1 MHFMVH
7 TVFTFLRA
15 NPSILLF
22 AALAGGYA
30 LGKVK
35 FGKSFSLGSTTSVL
49 LVAIVLGAIIF
60 RGHDQGLDLGLIKTV
75 SFGFFI
81 FAIGYKVGPDFIGG
95 LKRGGLKYVTVAVF
109 FCVAALIAAVFLAKV
124 FGLDK
129 GYAGGLMAGAL
140 TQSSIIG
147 TADGAIQHLATGKT
161 VSILSSVINLK
172 SEVAVAYAVT
182 YIFGTAGLIILLKV
196 IGKVWRVDLPAEA
209 QKAQAELGGAEAGDT
224 LEAFHWSNLIVPRA
238 YHIENPKVIG
248 KTVKEIEDSFQKSG
262 SHDAYHDAYVSIVKI
277 KRGDTVI
284 GDVPGDMKLDKGD
297 VIIITGRRSSLFD
310 SWAEFGPEVTDT
322 AIEEMIG
329 EILPICLTNKNLDG
343 KTFDQIFLKYGHG
356 CYVRSITRQG
366 HELPLGPN
374 LKIYRGDII
383 NVVGDRTDVEN
394 LVTVIG
400 YPERQTN
407 ITDLVTVGIGLILGI
422 LIGLVAIKI
431 GGIPITLGVGGGVLV
446 SGLFFGWLRSV
457 KPTFGLIPT
466 ATVWIFTDLG
476 LNFFIACVGISAGP
490 RALDALRTAG
500 INIFLAGVCLTCI
513 PHILTWIFGLYL
525 LKLNPV
531 LLLGA
536 MTGAGT
542 CTAALNSVKEDARSA
557 VPVIGYTVPYAI
569 GNVLLTVW
577 GALIVSLV

>member
-1 MHFMVH
+1 MIH

-60 RGHDQGLDLGLIKTV
+60 RGHDNLDLGLIKTV

-95 LKRGGLKYVTVAVF
+95 LKRGGVKYVLVAVF
-109 FCVAALIAAVFLAKV
+109 FCVAALIAAIFLAKA

-182 YIFGTAGLIILLKV
+182 YIFGTAGLIILLKM
-196 IGKVWRVDLPAEA
+196 IGKIWRVDLPAEA
-209 QKAQAELGGAEAGDT
+209 QKAQAALGAAETGDT

-238 YHIENPKVIG
+238 YQIENPQVIG

-262 SHDAYHDAYVSIVKI
+262 LHNAYHDGFVSIVKI

-284 GDVPGDMKLDKGD
+284 GDVSGSMKLVQGD

-310 SWAEFGPEVTDT
+310 SCAEFGPEVTDT
-322 AIEEMIG
+322 VIEEMIG
-329 EILPICLTNKNLDG
+329 EILPICLTNKDLDG

-374 LKIYRGDII
+374 LKIYRGDVITVI
-383 NVVGDRTDVEN
+383 GDRPDVEN

-407 ITDLVTVGIGLILGI
+407 VTDLVTVGIGLILGI
-422 LIGLVAIKI
+422 LVGLVAIKI

-457 KPTFGLIPT
+457 KPTFGLIPI

-500 INIFLAGVCLTCI
+500 INIFLAGVCLTSI

-542 CTAALNSVKEDARSA
+542 CTAALNSVKDDAKSA

>member
-1 MHFMVH
+1 MINTLFV
-7 TVFTFLRA
+7 FLRA
-15 NPSILLF
+15 NPSIVLF

-49 LVAIVLGAIIF
+49 LVAIALGAFIF
-60 RGHDQGLDLGLIKTV
+60 RGHDDLNLGLIKTV
-75 SFGFFI
+75 FFGLFI

-95 LKRGGLKYVTVAVF
+95 IKRGGAKYVAVAVF
-109 FCVAALIAAVFLAKV
+109 FCVVALIAAVLLAKA
-124 FGLDK
+124 FGLDA
-129 GYAGGLMAGAL
+129 GYAGGLMGGAL

-147 TADGAIQHLATGKT
+147 TADGAIAHLATGKT
-161 VSILSSVINLK
+161 VSIGSSVMNLK

-196 IGKVWRVDLPAEA
+196 IGKVWKINLPAEA
-209 QKAQAELGGAEAGDT
+209 KKALAEMGSAETQDT
-224 LEAFHWSNLIVPRA
+224 MESFHWSNLIVPRA
-238 YHIENPKVIG
+238 YQLENPDIIG
-248 KTVKEIEDSFQKSG
+248 KTVKEVEESYQKDGAS
-262 SHDAYHDAYVSIVKI
+262 DAYHDAYVSIIRI
-277 KRGDTVI
+277 KRGDKVI
-284 GDVPGDMKLDKGD
+284 DDIAGDMKLEKGD
-297 VIIITGRRSSLFD
+297 VIILTGRRSSIYT
-310 SWAEFGPEVTDT
+310 SWKELGPEVDDSV
-322 AIEEMIG
+322 IEDMIG
-329 EILPICLTNKNLDG
+329 EILPICLTNKKLDG
-343 KTFDQIFLKYGHG
+343 NTFDQIFTDYGHG
-356 CYVRSITRQG
+356 CYVSTVSRQG
-366 HELPLGPN
+366 HDLPLGPN

-383 NVVGDRTDVEN
+383 NVMGDRSDVEE
-394 LVTVIG
+394 LVKVIG
-400 YPERQTN
+400 YPERKTN
-407 ITDLVTVGIGLILGI
+407 VTDLVMVGIGIVLGT
-422 LIGLVAIKI
+422 LLGLVAIKV
-431 GGIPITLGVGGGVLV
+431 GGVPITLGVGGGVLV

-466 ATVWIFTDLG
+466 PTVWVFTDLG
-476 LNFFIACVGISAGP
+476 LNFFIACVGIAAGP

-500 INIFLAGVCLTCI
+500 VSIFLAGICLTSI
-513 PHILTWIFGLYL
+513 PHLLTWCFGRYF

-542 CTAALNSVKEDARSA
+542 CTAAMNSVKEDSESA

>member
-1 MHFMVH
+1 MISGLFE
-7 TVFTFLRA
+7 FLRE
-15 NPSILLF
+15 NPPIVLF

-49 LVAIVLGAIIF
+49 LIAIVLGAIIF
-60 RGHDQGLDLGLIKTV
+60 RGHDDLDLGLIKTV

-95 LKRGGLKYVTVAVF
+95 LKRGGVKYVTVAVF
-109 FCVAALIAAVFLAKV
+109 FCVVDLISAVFLARA
-124 FGLDK
+124 FGLNA
-129 GYAGGLMAGAL
+129 GYAGGLMGGAL
-140 TQSSIIG
+140 TQSAIIG
-147 TADGAIQHLATGKT
+147 TADGALQHLATGKT
-161 VSILSSVINLK
+161 ASILSSVINLK
-172 SEVAVAYAVT
+172 SDVAVAYAVT

-196 IGKVWRVDLPAEA
+196 IGKVWRIDLPAEA
-209 QKAQAELGGAEAGDT
+209 QKAQAELGAAEAQDT

-238 YHIENPKVIG
+238 YQIENPEVIG

-262 SHDAYHDAYVSIVKI
+262 LHDAYHDAYVSIVKI
-277 KRGDTVI
+277 KRGDKVI
-284 GDVPGDMKLDKGD
+284 VDVPGDMKLDKGD

-310 SWAEFGPEVTDT
+310 SWEDFGPEISDSV
-322 AIEEMIG
+322 IEEMIG
-329 EILPICLTNKNLDG
+329 EILPICLTNKDLDG
-343 KTFDQIFLKYGHG
+343 KTFDEIFTDYGHG
-356 CYVRSITRQG
+356 CFVRSITRQG
-366 HELPLGPN
+366 HELPLGPK

-383 NVVGDRTDVEN
+383 NVIGDRSDVEE
-394 LVTVIG
+394 LIKVIG

-407 ITDLVTVGIGLILGI
+407 ITDLVTVGIGLILGT
-422 LIGLVAIKI
+422 LIGLVAIKV
-431 GGIPITLGVGGGVLV
+431 GGVPITLGVGGGVLI

-476 LNFFIACVGISAGP
+476 LNFFIACVGIAAGP

-500 INIFLAGVCLTCI
+500 INIFLAGVCLTSI
-513 PHILTWIFGLYL
+513 PHILTWIFGLYAI
-525 LKLNPV
+525 KLNPV

-542 CTAALNSVKEDARSA
+542 CTAAMNSVKEDAKSA